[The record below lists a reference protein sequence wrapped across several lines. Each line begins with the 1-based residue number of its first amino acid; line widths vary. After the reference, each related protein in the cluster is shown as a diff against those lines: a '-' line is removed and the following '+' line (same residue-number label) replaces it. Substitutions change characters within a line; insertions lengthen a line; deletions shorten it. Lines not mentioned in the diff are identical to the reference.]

1 MTIKTLAA
9 LAQPDERSLAGL
21 VFKTDPE
28 KASEYLQKQIS
39 SLELAEQ
46 VPETTRSSFDRLR
59 TIYTYGIL
67 CYDLYTVAGDQ
78 ARLILEQALRERFLP
93 FYSGTVTF
101 ADANKED
108 HDIPADKFSDLFD
121 ALRKDGRL
129 RRPHRWRLKLRS
141 GKDPI
146 YFDGMLDS
154 LLRWARAEGLLGGQ
168 RDRVRDRSR
177 LWFRNYVAHPTYHL
191 QDAGHAMRAIND
203 LAHIINRIWGADP
216 GMPVRREPMVIAWTE
231 DTTITGLAQYFTGPV
246 PPTAPHVVVLADPE
260 DPDLLDFD
268 AQYAITVR
276 PCDYLWGPGTWEEA
290 AAWLQHHQP
299 TGDHAQVLDRL
310 FLLRY
315 HGNRL
320 YLPRTPAITAGL
332 PDDQRPGTWYLLRAD
347 SPIDAFSHQRQ
358 ALAGTLGHQL
368 TGPCQCPVETIT
380 AGTWQETLDRCAELG
395 ADTSPRTAPDARP
408 HIARTPR
415 WNESSATANGP
426 THRKHSN
433 RLTTRTRPTGR

>member
-1 MTIKTLAA
+1 MRPHMTIKTLAE
-9 LAQPDERSLAGL
+9 LTQPDKRSLAGL
-21 VFKTDPE
+21 VFKTDAE
-28 KASEYLQKQIS
+28 KASEYLQKRIS

-46 VPETTRSSFDRLR
+46 VPETTRNSFDRLR

-101 ADANKED
+101 TDANHDD
-108 HDIPADKFSDLFD
+108 HHIQADKFGDLFD
-121 ALRKDGRL
+121 ALRQDGRL
-129 RRPHRWRLKLRS
+129 RKPHRWRLKLRT

-146 YFDGMLDS
+146 YFDGMLDC

-177 LWFRNYVAHPTYHL
+177 LWFRTYVAHPTYHL
-191 QDAGHAMRAIND
+191 QDAGQAIWAIND
-203 LAHIINRIWGADP
+203 LAQIINRLWGGDP
-216 GMPVRREPMVIAWTE
+216 GMPIRREPMVIAWTD
-231 DTTITGLAQYFTGPV
+231 DTTITGLTQHFPGRV
-246 PPTAPHVVVLADPE
+246 PLTAPHVIVLADPE

-268 AQYAITVR
+268 AQYETTAR
-276 PCDYLWGPGTWEEA
+276 PCDYLWGPGTWPETA
-290 AAWLQHHQP
+290 DWLERHQP
-299 TGDHAQVLDRL
+299 TGDHAEVLDRL

-320 YLPRTPAITAGL
+320 YLPRSPAIAAGL
-332 PDDQRPGTWYLLRAD
+332 PEDRRPGTWYLLRAD

-358 ALAGTLGHQL
+358 ALAGVPGHQL

-380 AGTWQETLDRCAELG
+380 AGTWQEALDRCAALG
-395 ADTSPRTAPDARP
+395 ADVTPRPVPDARP
-408 HIARTPR
+408 LISRVPS
-415 WNESSATANGP
+415 WNEIVRNGQWTLPSAGET
-426 THRKHSN
+426 S
-433 RLTTRTRPTGR
+433 